1 MKYDVIFH
9 PDAEEEFKE
18 AVWWYGN
25 QQEGL
30 GLEFVRCID
39 DAIQKIKRDPGLY
52 PIEFENYR
60 KKVVRRFP
68 FMIIYEIAEDNIYI
82 LAVFHSRRNQEQ
94 FRSRNK

>member
-1 MKYDVIFH
+1 VGVDVVFH

-30 GLEFVRCID
+30 DLEFVRCID
-39 DAIQKIKRDPGLY
+39 DAIQKIKRNPGLY
-52 PIEFENYR
+52 PIEFENFR

-68 FMIIYEIAEDNIYI
+68 FKIVYEIAEEHIYI
-82 LAVFHSRRNQEQ
+82 LAVFHSRRNPEQ
-94 FRSRNK
+94 LKLRS

>member
-1 MKYDVIFH
+1 MGADVVFH

-30 GLEFVRCID
+30 DLEFVRCID
-39 DAIQKIKRDPGLY
+39 DAIQKIKRNPGLY

-68 FMIIYEIAEDNIYI
+68 FKIVYEIAQDSIYV
-82 LAVFHSRRNQEQ
+82 LAVFHSRRNPEQ
-94 FRSRNK
+94 LKFRS

>member
-1 MKYDVIFH
+1 MRDDVVFH

-30 GLEFVRCID
+30 DLEFVRCID
-39 DAIQKIKRDPGLY
+39 DAIQKINRNPDLY

-68 FMIIYEIAEDNIYI
+68 FKIIYEMIEDTIYV
-82 LAVFHSRRNQEQ
+82 LAVFHSRRNPEQ
-94 FRSRNK
+94 LKLRS

>member
-1 MKYDVIFH
+1 MKYGAVFH
-9 PDAEEEFKE
+9 PKAEEEFRE

-25 QQEGL
+25 QQQGL
-30 GLEFVRCID
+30 DLEFVRCID
-39 DAIQKIKRDPGLY
+39 EAIQKIKRDPGLY
-52 PIEFENYR
+52 PIEFEKYR

-68 FMIIYEIAEDNIYI
+68 FMILYEIGEDNIYI

>member
-1 MKYDVIFH
+1 MIANIVFH

-30 GLEFVRCID
+30 DFEFVRCID
-39 DAIQKIKRDPGLY
+39 DALQKINRNPDLY

-68 FMIIYEIAEDNIYI
+68 FKIIYEIIEDSIYI
-82 LAVFHSRRNQEQ
+82 LAVFHSRRNPEQ
-94 FRSRNK
+94 LKLRS

>member
-1 MKYDVIFH
+1 MIYKAEFH
-9 PDAEEEFKE
+9 PKAEEEFRLF
-18 AVWWYGN
+18 AVWKSTG
-25 QQEGL
+25 GL

-39 DAIQKIKRDPGLY
+39 DAIQKIKRDPELY

-68 FMIIYEIAEDNIYI
+68 FMIIYEIVEYNIYI

>member
-1 MKYDVIFH
+1 MIANIVFY

-30 GLEFVRCID
+30 DLEFVRCID
-39 DAIQKIKRDPGLY
+39 DALQKINRNPDLY

-68 FMIIYEIAEDNIYI
+68 FKIIYEIIEDSIYI
-82 LAVFHSRRNQEQ
+82 LAVFHSRRNPEQ
-94 FRSRNK
+94 LKLRS

>member
-1 MKYDVIFH
+1 MIYNVVFH
-9 PDAEEEFKE
+9 PKAEEEFRE

-39 DAIQKIKRDPGLY
+39 DAIQKIKRDPELY

-60 KKVVRRFP
+60 KKGVSRFP
-68 FMIIYEIAEDNIYI
+68 FKILYEIVDDNIYI

>member
-1 MKYDVIFH
+1 MKGDVVFH

-30 GLEFVRCID
+30 NLEFVRCID
-39 DAIQKIKRDPGLY
+39 DAIQKIKRNPGLY
-52 PIEFENYR
+52 PMEFENYR

-68 FMIIYEIAEDNIYI
+68 FKIVYEIAGDHNYV
-82 LAVFHSRRNQEQ
+82 LAVFHSRRNPEQ
-94 FRSRNK
+94 LKLRN